1 MPKLVETTRA
11 ARQAHILRAAVACF
25 ARGGYYGTTM
35 EEIAAEAGIAKGA
48 AYIYFESK
56 EALFLA
62 LYDAWGCT
70 LREEITAA
78 LAALP
83 PTERAS
89 PRRVLRVIVGVTGQ
103 HVQADAAT
111 CRMLM
116 EARMLAAYM
125 PAIATRVAAEQAQ
138 GQAQLEALI
147 RAGVAAGEW
156 PANLDVALH
165 TRLVR
170 ATIHG
175 LMATWH
181 VAPGSFSWDA
191 AAAALAAW

>member
-25 ARGGYYGTTM
+25 ARRGYYGTTM
-35 EEIAAEAGIAKGA
+35 EEIAAEAAIAKGA

-62 LYDAWGCT
+62 LYDAWGCA

-78 LAALP
+78 LAALS

-89 PRRVLRVIVGVTGQ
+89 PRRMLRTIVEVTGQ
-103 HVQADAAT
+103 HVQADAST
-111 CRMLM
+111 CRVLM
-116 EARMLAAYM
+116 EARTLAAYL

-147 RAGVAAGEW
+147 QEGVVAGEW
-156 PANLDVALH
+156 PANFDVGLH

>member
-1 MPKLVETTRA
+1 MPKLVETTRT

-25 ARGGYYGTTM
+25 AHRGYYGTTM

-48 AYIYFESK
+48 AYVYFESK

-62 LYDAWGCT
+62 LYDAWGCA
-70 LREEITAA
+70 LREEITVA

-89 PRRVLRVIVGVTGQ
+89 PRRVLRMIVEVTGQ
-103 HVQADAAT
+103 HVQADAPT
-111 CRMLM
+111 CRVLM
-116 EARMLAAYM
+116 EARTLAAYL

-147 RAGVAAGEW
+147 QAGVVAGEW
-156 PANLDVALH
+156 PANLDVGLH